1 MAAVSWSSRLALAL
15 VVACLGAGAGWVSV
29 AHAGAHHKTIQ
40 QMVAIAAL
48 PGDMQGQVHLGPG
61 ETRVGNPEG
70 SGLGRHFSAEALLSG
85 SAPSSAN
92 TASSPTSSLRR
103 MRSGSASLS
112 LSSGSTND
120 SARRHWNSASR

>member
-1 MAAVSWSSRLALAL
+1 MGGGTAIGTIDKQLKL
-15 VVACLGAGAGWVSV
+15 VRGGYRDPV
-29 AHAGAHHKTIQ
+29 AHTGAHHKTIQ

-48 PGDMQGQVHLGPG
+48 PSDMQGQVHLGPG